1 MQNLLQ
7 AAIPRGGCDLERR
20 APRSFSRRKSTRPF
34 SVRSISD
41 KRYAEALMLSL
52 SNELIFTCATTIPL
66 LIASKDIGEREV
78 VEKRWGFA
86 AEKKSYTY
94 HKEDQIILGVV

>member
-1 MQNLLQ
+1 
-7 AAIPRGGCDLERR
+7 
-20 APRSFSRRKSTRPF
+20 
-34 SVRSISD
+34 
-41 KRYAEALMLSL
+41 MLSL